1 MSSIIE
7 NDKYINPLTDFGFKK
22 LFGTEMNKDLLID
35 FLNQI
40 LPKNKKVKDLAY
52 SSTDKPGATKKDRK
66 AIFDLYCTSPE
77 GDRFIVEMQKAKQ
90 TYFKDRSVFYST
102 FPIQEQAE
110 RGDWN
115 FKLSPVY
122 SIGVLDFEFEEE
134 PSDKENISLHHIIEL
149 KNQKGEVFYDKLK
162 FVYLE
167 LPKFTKK
174 VEELKTRYEKW
185 LYVLRHLSDLQERPK
200 ALQERV
206 FNKLFQAAEIA
217 NFSKEEKEAYEESLK
232 HYRDIK
238 NVVDSS
244 KEEGRLEGIE
254 QGIEQGKV
262 KESDENVKN
271 GILKGYSDEI
281 ISDITGRNIEDIQRI
296 REEMNTNQ

>member
-22 LFGTEMNKDLLID
+22 LFGTELNKDLLID

-40 LPKNKKVKDLAY
+40 LPKNKKVKELAY
-52 SSTDKPGATKKDRK
+52 SSTDKTGATKKDRK

-115 FKLSPVY
+115 FKLNPVY
-122 SIGVLDFEFEEE
+122 SIGVLDFEFDDE

-217 NFSKEEKEAYEESLK
+217 NFSKKEKEAYEESLK

-244 KEEGRLEGIE
+244 KEEGRLE
-254 QGIEQGKV
+254 
-262 KESDENVKN
+262 ESDENVKN
-271 GILKGYSDEI
+271 GILKGYSNEI
-281 ISDITGRNIEDIQRI
+281 ISDITGRSIEDIQRI

>member
-1 MSSIIE
+1 MSNLII

-35 FLNQI
+35 FLNEI
-40 LPKNKKVKDLAY
+40 LPRNKKIRELAY
-52 SSTDKPGATKKDRK
+52 SSTDKSGATKIDRK

-77 GDRFIVEMQKAKQ
+77 GDKFIVEMQKAKQ
-90 TYFKDRSVFYST
+90 IYFKDRSLFYAT

-110 RGDWN
+110 KGDWN

-122 SIGVLDFEFEEE
+122 SIGILDFKFDEE
-134 PSDKENISLHHIIEL
+134 PSEDENISLHHIIEL

-174 VEELKTRYEKW
+174 IEDLTTHYEKW
-185 LYVLRHLSDLQERPK
+185 LYVLRHLSNLQERPK
-200 ALQERV
+200 TLQERV
-206 FNKLFQAAEIA
+206 FRKLFQAAEIA
-217 NFSKEEKEAYEESLK
+217 NFSKEEKDAYEESLK

-238 NVVDSS
+238 NVVDTS
-244 KEEGRLEGIE
+244 KEEGRLE
-254 QGIEQGKV
+254 
-262 KESDENVKN
+262 ESDENVKN
-271 GILKGYSDEI
+271 GIIKGYANEI
-281 ISDITGRNIEDIQRI
+281 ISDITGRNIEDIERI
-296 REEMNTNQ
+296 RREMNNKE

>member
-1 MSSIIE
+1 M
-7 NDKYINPLTDFGFKK
+7 
-22 LFGTEMNKDLLID
+22 
-35 FLNQI
+35 
-40 LPKNKKVKDLAY
+40 
-52 SSTDKPGATKKDRK
+52 
-66 AIFDLYCTSPE
+66 
-77 GDRFIVEMQKAKQ
+77 
-90 TYFKDRSVFYST
+90 
-102 FPIQEQAE
+102 
-110 RGDWN
+110 
-115 FKLSPVY
+115 
-122 SIGVLDFEFEEE
+122 
-134 PSDKENISLHHIIEL
+134 
-149 KNQKGEVFYDKLK
+149 
-162 FVYLE
+162 E

-174 VEELKTRYEKW
+174 VEALKTRYDKW

-271 GILKGYSDEI
+271 GILKGYSNEI
-281 ISDITGRNIEDIQRI
+281 ISDITGRSIEAIQRI
-296 REEMNTNQ
+296 REEMNTNQRQ